1 VKRRAMKALTVPGTL
16 DALDAIAEYTIAAA
30 EAANLDP
37 DTSYNL
43 RLAIDE
49 LVTNIIQHGYK
60 TADQTGTI
68 RLQAILSDRALILT
82 IEDKGVPYD
91 PTQKSPPRDL
101 HLPPEHRQMGG
112 LGIYLAMKSVDR
124 LIYERVGDRNRNI
137 VMIERPAGLN
147 YDWSEG

>member
-1 VKRRAMKALTVPGTL
+1 MKALTVLGTL

-30 EAANLDP
+30 EVANLDP
-37 DTSYNL
+37 ETSYNL

-60 TADQTGTI
+60 MTDGAGPI
-68 RLQAILSDRALILT
+68 RLQAILSDRALIV
-82 IEDKGVPYD
+82 IVEDRGIPYD
-91 PTQKSPPRDL
+91 PTQNPPPRNL

-124 LIYERVGDRNRNI
+124 LIYERVGDLNRNVII
-137 VMIERPAGLN
+137 VERPAGLN
-147 YDWSEG
+147 YDWSDY

>member
-1 VKRRAMKALTVPGTL
+1 MKALTVPGTL

-30 EAANLDP
+30 EVANLDP

-60 TADQTGTI
+60 AAEDIGPI

-82 IEDKGVPYD
+82 IEDKGIPYD
-91 PTQKSPPRDL
+91 PTQKPPPRDL

-124 LIYERVGDRNRNI
+124 LIYERVGDRNRNVVI
-137 VMIERPAGLN
+137 VQRPVGLN